1 MENKIK
7 EIIENFNKRNF
18 DALRKHFYSIEC
30 VQTKRFGIG
39 ESETTAIY
47 FQGEYSDY
55 LKEFCREETIS
66 HSFNEKVFYTVK
78 TGDISITIAKKR
90 INDESI

>member
-7 EIIENFNKRNF
+7 EIIENFNLRNF
-18 DALRKHFYSIEC
+18 DELQKHFYSIEI
-30 VQTKRFGIG
+30 VETKRFGIDKRQ
-39 ESETTAIY
+39 TTEIY

-55 LKEFCREETIS
+55 LKDFCREETIS

-78 TGDISITIAKKR
+78 TGDISITVAKKR
-90 INDESI
+90 IKDESI